1 MRTRKIRKRHRYREK
16 NKHEKEGEMIRSGKK
31 WGSEGEV
38 FRDKK
43 GQEDEKEKEKKEEKE
58 EEKKE

>member
-1 MRTRKIRKRHRYREK
+1 MT
-16 NKHEKEGEMIRSGKK
+16 RSGKK
-31 WGSEGEV
+31 WGSGGEV